1 MASPNATFTEMV
13 TTTLRN
19 HPTEIADNV
28 SGNNALY
35 RRLKSRGKVKLLD
48 GGYEIVRNL
57 DYAQNSTFQRYSGYD
72 TLNIQASDVLSA
84 AKFPWV
90 QSAVHIT
97 ASGYELRTNAGKN
110 QMVDLVEARVT
121 NAMRTAANYMSLDIY
136 SDGALANQMSGLAS
150 IVQTAGTG
158 TVGGIDS
165 STYTFWQNKF
175 REISGTNTYTSA
187 TIKAEMM
194 ALYMQLIRGAD
205 KPNLIVSTH
214 DFYQLYW
221 SALSDLQRYASD
233 GSASTANAGFS
244 SLKFNDVDMIFDS
257 NTNFAT
263 TGERMYFLN
272 LDHIELVAHR
282 QANWKQLEEKMSTNQ
297 DAVVVPVVWQ
307 GQMVTS
313 NRSLQGILIDA
324 A

>member
-28 SGNNALY
+28 SGHNALY
-35 RRLKSRGKVKLLD
+35 RRLKSRGAVKLLD

-90 QSAVHIT
+90 QSAIHIT

-110 QMVDLVEARVT
+110 QMVDLVEARVK

-136 SDGALANQMSGLAS
+136 SDGALANQMGGLAS

-165 STYTFWQNKF
+165 SVFTFWQNKA
-175 REISGTNTYTSA
+175 REAAGTNTISA
-187 TIKAEMM
+187 TTIKAEMM
-194 ALYMQLIRGAD
+194 ALYMQLIRGTD
-205 KPNLIVSTH
+205 KPNLIISTH
-214 DFYQLYW
+214 DFYQFYW
-221 SALSDLQRYASD
+221 DALSDLQRYTKDS
-233 GSASTANAGFS
+233 GKANAGFS
-244 SLKFNDVDMIFDS
+244 SLQFNDCDIIFDS
-257 NTNFAT
+257 NANFAT

-282 QANWKQLEEKMSTNQ
+282 QANWKQLDEKMSTNQ
-297 DAVVVPVVWQ
+297 DAVVIPVVWQ

-313 NRSLQGILIDA
+313 NRALQGILVDA

>member
-19 HPTEIADNV
+19 HPHEIADNV

-35 RRLKSRGKVKLLD
+35 RRLKARGKVKLLD

-57 DYAQNSTFQRYSGYD
+57 DYAQNTTFQRYSGYD

-121 NAMRTAANYMSLDIY
+121 NATRTASNYMSLDIY
-136 SDGALANQMSGLAS
+136 SDGALANQMGGLAS

-165 STYTFWQNKF
+165 STYTFWQNKV
-175 REISGTNTYTSA
+175 REISGSGTYTAA

-194 ALYMQLIRGAD
+194 AIWMQLIRGTD

-233 GSASTANAGFS
+233 GSAETANAGFS
-244 SLKFNDVDMIFDS
+244 SLKFNGCDTIFDS

-272 LDHIELVAHR
+272 LDNIELIAHR
-282 QANWKQLEEKMSTNQ
+282 QANWKQLDEKMSTNQ
-297 DAVVVPVVWQ
+297 DAVVIPIVWQ
-307 GQMVTS
+307 GQMVTN
-313 NRSLQGILIDA
+313 NRALQGLLIDA

>member
-19 HPTEIADNV
+19 HPTEIADAV

-35 RRLKSRGKVKLLD
+35 RRLKARGKVKLLD
-48 GGYEIVRNL
+48 GGYEIVRNI

-136 SDGALANQMSGLAS
+136 SDGALANQMGGLAS
-150 IVQTAGTG
+150 IVQASGAG

-165 STYTFWQNKF
+165 SVFPFWQNKA
-175 REISGTNTYTSA
+175 REAAGTNAVSA
-187 TIKAEMM
+187 TTIKGEMM

-214 DFYQLYW
+214 DFYQFYW
-221 SALSDLQRYASD
+221 SALSDLQRYTKDES
-233 GSASTANAGFS
+233 SANAGFS

-257 NTNFAT
+257 NANFAT

-272 LDHIELVAHR
+272 LDHIELIAHR
-282 QANWKQLEEKMSTNQ
+282 QANWKQLDEKLSTNQ
-297 DAVVVPVVWQ
+297 DAIVIPVVWQ

-313 NRSLQGILIDA
+313 NRALQGILVDA